1 MERAEGPSKPLPS
14 PPPLNLPAPQ
24 GADPYDFATPKEI
37 LASLAAVKVTIGDD
51 PPVPFWECFES
62 KKWNLRKGALD
73 RLRDAAR
80 APRLAPGDYGDVAR
94 ELKKVLAKDANIT
107 CATAAAEAVGA
118 LAAGLRREF
127 SGPARMLCPA
137 VLERFKDK
145 NIMMSKAGEEA
156 LRAMAT
162 HCYSLADVADDLAA
176 AMEHKNPKS
185 EGVWEGGAGFRV
197 AAMGLCSV

>member
-1 MERAEGPSKPLPS
+1 M
-14 PPPLNLPAPQ
+14 
-24 GADPYDFATPKEI
+24 
-37 LASLAAVKVTIGDD
+37 KVTVGDD
-51 PPVPFWECFES
+51 PPVPFWDCFES

-127 SGPARMLCPA
+127 SAQARTLCPA

-145 NIMMSKAGEEA
+145 NIMMSKAGEDA

-185 EGVWEGGAGFRV
+185 ERSGRCGGLRLALG
-197 AAMGLCSV
+197 GLSLLGWGGHRRGCCPVLNWRIIIVRCTLV